1 MALVKVIR
9 LASLIL
15 VVPLAIHA
23 QAAKSALSP
32 VPASQ
37 RPALI
42 QRLKAYTE
50 AFRTKDWA
58 SLYDLVSDENKIGVD
73 NKLKV
78 YKRTF
83 VRDMQGT
90 YDLQRL
96 IKFAPVH
103 AENDGTGNFDIYGC
117 GQLPFGNQKIERI
130 AVVRAAREH
139 GDWFFTNWDYPDPP
153 IPCSQLSDSNWK
165 ARNLRVDE
173 PMSQVSCEL
182 RTCTL

>member
-1 MALVKVIR
+1 M
-9 LASLIL
+9 L

-78 YKRTF
+78 YKPTF

-103 AENDGTGNFDIYGC
+103 AEN
-117 GQLPFGNQKIERI
+117 ERI